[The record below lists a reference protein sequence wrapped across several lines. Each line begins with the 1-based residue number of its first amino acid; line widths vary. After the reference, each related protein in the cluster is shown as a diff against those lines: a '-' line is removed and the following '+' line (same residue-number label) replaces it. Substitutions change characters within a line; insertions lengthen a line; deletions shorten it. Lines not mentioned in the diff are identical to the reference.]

1 MGWSWRILKLSGIG
15 VYIHW
20 TFLLLLGWILLSYI
34 MAGHGLW
41 GALEGVVFVLA
52 IFACVVLHEFG
63 HALAARK
70 FNIRTRDITLLPIG
84 GIARLERMPEK
95 PWQEFYVAIAGPL
108 VNVVLAISFLSILIV
123 SGVSPITPDVKLVGG
138 SFIIKMFWINVILF
152 AFNMLPAFP
161 MDGGRILRAALAS
174 ALGYAQATE
183 IAARVGQ
190 AMAIA
195 FGFMGLISGNFFL
208 IFIALFVFLAA
219 TQEAA
224 LANMKSIFQGVP
236 VRDAMYRRFVTVSP
250 NETLAS
256 AVEAMREG
264 YTHDFVVAEG
274 DRLVGVLNRQDV
286 LKALAAGVRNALVR
300 EFMKSDCPVIHDYE
314 MLDATFAI
322 LQSAECSSL
331 VVVAGHH
338 PVGLISSDSI
348 AQWSMLQAA
357 QRKYRELSRIS
368 DIDRARG
375 FEPHPPPDPQERDSI
390 TRV

>member
-20 TFLLLLGWILLSYI
+20 TFLLLLGWILLSHI
-34 MAGHGLW
+34 LSGQSVWA
-41 GALEGVVFVLA
+41 AIEGVGFIIA

-84 GIARLERMPEK
+84 GVARLERMPEK

-108 VNVVLAISFLSILIV
+108 VNVALALATLTILLV
-123 SGVSPITPDVKLVGG
+123 SGASLVAPDFQGMG
-138 SFIIKMFWINVILF
+138 SSFILNMFWVNVILF

-174 ALGYAQATE
+174 GLGYAKATE

-190 AMAIA
+190 AMAIF
-195 FGFMGLISGNFFL
+195 FGFIGLMSGNFFL

-219 TQEAA
+219 TQESA
-224 LANMKSIFQGVP
+224 LANMKSIFQGIP

-250 NETLAS
+250 NDTLAV
-256 AVEAMREG
+256 AVESMREG
-264 YTHDFVVAEG
+264 YTHDFVVADG

-286 LKALAAGVRNALVR
+286 LRALAVGVQNSPVR
-300 EFMKSDCPVIHDYE
+300 EFMKTDCPLIHDYE

-331 VVVAGHH
+331 VVVAGHY
-338 PVGLISSDSI
+338 PVGLISTDSI

-357 QRKYRELSRIS
+357 QRKFRNHAMIS
-368 DIDRARG
+368 DLDRARG
-375 FEPHPPPDPQERDSI
+375 FEPRQSSDAAERDSI
-390 TRV
+390 THL